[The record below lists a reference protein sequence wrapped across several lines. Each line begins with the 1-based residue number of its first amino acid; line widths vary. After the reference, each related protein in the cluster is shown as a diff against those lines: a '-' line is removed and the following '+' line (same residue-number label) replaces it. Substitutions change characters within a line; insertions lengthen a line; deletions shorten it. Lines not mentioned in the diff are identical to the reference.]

1 MTLQKSET
9 VDHPRKR
16 EKKTQ
21 NTDSHNTIKL
31 ELPTQLERTMTNHIK
46 IRAQNKIPK
55 KSEENQSMNKE
66 VWSNRVQ
73 YTVCSHLHLLQHLWL
88 IYNKCI
94 RITSYTLSKG
104 PGLEVIKL
112 EYKLRLK

>member
-1 MTLQKSET
+1 
-9 VDHPRKR
+9 
-16 EKKTQ
+16 
-21 NTDSHNTIKL
+21 
-31 ELPTQLERTMTNHIK
+31 
-46 IRAQNKIPK
+46 
-55 KSEENQSMNKE
+55 MNKE

-112 EYKLRLK
+112 ENKLRLKQSAMIGCLRTRVRKQPIIALYFESENVLKLYNLESRSR